1 MHDTAKPQV
10 TSPDDMPRNFD
21 QSSIE
26 LAEILS
32 EDRPR
37 EGAEQDSTLDRQTL
51 LRLISA
57 GFSFFVAGINDGSL
71 GVLIP
76 WVIRDYG
83 IDTAILSSV

>member
-1 MHDTAKPQV
+1 MRDTAIIQVASPNNMPQ
-10 TSPDDMPRNFD
+10 SLNED
-21 QSSIE
+21 SIE
-26 LAEILS
+26 LAES
-32 EDRPR
+32 SPEDRV
-37 EGAEQDSTLDRQTL
+37 ELEAEYASTLDKRTL
-51 LRLISA
+51 LRLVSA

>member
-1 MHDTAKPQV
+1 MRDTANPQV
-10 TSPDDMPRNFD
+10 TSTNHVH
-21 QSSIE
+21 QSLDESLIE
-26 LAEILS
+26 LAQVLPEIRRDS
-32 EDRPR
+32 RV
-37 EGAEQDSTLDRQTL
+37 EQDSTLDRQTL

-83 IDTAILSSV
+83 INTAILSSV